1 MGDAWG
7 SLWDLSESL
16 SASLAKV
23 TDKGEKKEK
32 EKRRGRE
39 SYCFKMY

>member
-23 TDKGEKKEK
+23 TDKKEK